1 MTGSMEVSAEIVLA
15 LFVSSKVNVFLLI
28 TLSRALVIKASV
40 SILTLDSV
48 SAYSSSITSAMD

>member
-28 TLSRALVIKASV
+28 TLSRTLVIKASV
-40 SILTLDSV
+40 SILTLDSF
-48 SAYSSSITSAMD
+48 SAYSASITSAMD